1 MKFFKPFAV
10 TAQVGYLI
18 PTEFSTTVVDQHGG
32 LAATAPNPQFL
43 VWGGSLQYS
52 MPYLKSSVH
61 DLSLP
66 AFVNQLFPLVEA
78 KLSTL
83 ANFSGGESTTGTI
96 NPGIIYVAK
105 TYQFGVEAILPVNRA
120 SGDGVGVIDQLDL
133 YLDDLFPKSIG
144 KPLVAA
150 PQ

>member
-1 MKFFKPFAV
+1 MVLGIVSFVSFVYAVLKWLIASSCRTLTPTIFTGKGFGFLPETMKFFKPFAV

-61 DLSLP
+61 DLS
-66 AFVNQLFPLVEA
+66 
-78 KLSTL
+78 
-83 ANFSGGESTTGTI
+83 
-96 NPGIIYVAK
+96 
-105 TYQFGVEAILPVNRA
+105 
-120 SGDGVGVIDQLDL
+120 
-133 YLDDLFPKSIG
+133 
-144 KPLVAA
+144 
-150 PQ
+150 

>member
-1 MKFFKPFAV
+1 
-10 TAQVGYLI
+10 
-18 PTEFSTTVVDQHGG
+18 
-32 LAATAPNPQFL
+32 
-43 VWGGSLQYS
+43 
-52 MPYLKSSVH
+52 
-61 DLSLP
+61 
-66 AFVNQLFPLVEA
+66 LVEA
-78 KLSTL
+78 KLSTPV

-120 SGDGVGVIDQLDL
+120 GDGVGVIGQLDL